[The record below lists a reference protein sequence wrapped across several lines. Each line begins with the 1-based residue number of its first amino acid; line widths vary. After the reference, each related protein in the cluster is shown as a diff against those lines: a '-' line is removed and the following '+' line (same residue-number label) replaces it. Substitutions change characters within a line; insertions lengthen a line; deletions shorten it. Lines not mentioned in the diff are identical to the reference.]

1 MCGGGVMG
9 MWGCWGMGCV
19 VGRWRMCV
27 CVGIYVCV
35 MGVGACIGS
44 YVCEWIHVC
53 ERVWMHIC
61 MDVYMCACVH
71 LYRYIS
77 VYVYV

>member
-1 MCGGGVMG
+1 
-9 MWGCWGMGCV
+9 MWGNIC
-19 VGRWRMCV
+19 
-27 CVGIYVCV
+27 VCV
-35 MGVGACIGS
+35 MGVGACIGRM
-44 YVCEWIHVC
+44 YEWIHVC

-77 VYVYV
+77 VHVYV